1 MKFDY
6 LVKHDGVYYPAGTD
20 VPIETTSGEG
30 VKVPAVDVSGRVDE
44 VKDGEEENREV
55 EEVKEE
61 KPKPKYTETDLD
73 VPYFS
78 LLSMAKKEGLNVPD
92 KAKTSDLKKML
103 RAL

>member
-30 VKVPAVDVSGRVDE
+30 VKAPADDVLGKDLVKDDE
-44 VKDGEEENREV
+44 VLDKDL
-55 EEVKEE
+55 VKD
-61 KPKPKYTETDLD
+61 KRKYTDEDLD

-78 LLSMAKKEGLNVPD
+78 LIALAKKEGLNVPD
-92 KAKTSDLKKML
+92 KAKTGDIKKML

>member
-30 VKVPAVDVSGRVDE
+30 VKAPAGDVSGKDLVKDDE
-44 VKDGEEENREV
+44 VLDKDL
-55 EEVKEE
+55 VKN
-61 KPKPKYTETDLD
+61 KRKYTDEDLD

-78 LLSMAKKEGLNVPD
+78 LIALAKKEGLNVPD
-92 KAKTSDLKKML
+92 KAKTGDIKKML

>member
-30 VKVPAVDVSGRVDE
+30 VKAPAVDVLGKDL
-44 VKDGEEENREV
+44 VKDDEDLDKDL
-55 EEVKEE
+55 VKD
-61 KPKPKYTETDLD
+61 KRKYTDEDLD

-78 LLSMAKKEGLNVPD
+78 LIALAKKEGLNVPD
-92 KAKTSDLKKML
+92 KAKTGDIKKML

>member
-6 LVKHDGVYYPAGTD
+6 LVKHNGVYYPAGTD

-30 VKVPAVDVSGRVDE
+30 VKAPAGDVSGKDLVKDDE
-44 VKDGEEENREV
+44 VLDKDL
-55 EEVKEE
+55 VKN
-61 KPKPKYTETDLD
+61 KRKYTDEDLD

-78 LLSMAKKEGLNVPD
+78 LIALAKKEGLNVPD
-92 KAKTSDLKKML
+92 KAKTGDIKKML

>member
-6 LVKHDGVYYPAGTD
+6 LVKHNGVYYPAGTD

-30 VKVPAVDVSGRVDE
+30 VKAPAVDVSGKDLVKDDE
-44 VKDGEEENREV
+44 VLDKDL
-55 EEVKEE
+55 VKD
-61 KPKPKYTETDLD
+61 KRKYTDEDLD

-78 LLSMAKKEGLNVPD
+78 LIALAKKEGLNVPD
-92 KAKTSDLKKML
+92 KAKTSEIKKML

>member
-30 VKVPAVDVSGRVDE
+30 VKAPAGDVSRKDLVKDDE
-44 VKDGEEENREV
+44 VLDKDL
-55 EEVKEE
+55 VKN
-61 KPKPKYTETDLD
+61 KRKYTDEDLD

-78 LLSMAKKEGLNVPD
+78 LIALAKKEGLNVPD
-92 KAKTSDLKKML
+92 KAKTGDIKKML

>member
-30 VKVPAVDVSGRVDE
+30 VKAPAVDVLGKVDE
-44 VKDGEEENREV
+44 VMDGEEENREV
-55 EEVKEE
+55 EEVE
-61 KPKPKYTETDLD
+61 PRKPKYTDEDLD

-78 LLSMAKKEGLNVPD
+78 LIALAKKEGLNVPD
-92 KAKTSDLKKML
+92 KAKTGDIKKML

>member
-30 VKVPAVDVSGRVDE
+30 VKAPAGDVSGKDLVKDDE
-44 VKDGEEENREV
+44 VLDKDL
-55 EEVKEE
+55 VKD
-61 KPKPKYTETDLD
+61 KRKYTDEDLD

-78 LLSMAKKEGLNVPD
+78 LIALAKKEGLNVPD
-92 KAKTSDLKKML
+92 KAKTGDIKKML